1 MINSFTESYFTP
13 RSTVALLRTYT
24 GATTDRVLVL
34 SIVILRILRQRN
46 RILSFPVFLI
56 PRHDCTSRLYCT
68 LYIYVYCTL
77 AEGLSTTVTTLDFWP
92 QTTSNR
98 VHECVSRK
106 YFLCTRRHTGGRWPL
121 HFCLPAPPRSRPV
134 ALAPRPHAAARR
146 LRATYLTR
154 PLRPPD
160 PDHMKLFYGMVVL
173 HILMEGIGGIV
184 ACARPEVFEGVP
196 LHSDVARNHPHN
208 MRCVGILLLLVA
220 LVGAVLVA
228 DPHASNAKQLLALC
242 SCFHLSAIWMLAAA
256 PSGADL
262 GGASIHGSVGLTFAY
277 LAATH
282 QPSAAAAVAGSK
294 DK

>member
-1 MINSFTESYFTP
+1 
-13 RSTVALLRTYT
+13 
-24 GATTDRVLVL
+24 
-34 SIVILRILRQRN
+34 
-46 RILSFPVFLI
+46 
-56 PRHDCTSRLYCT
+56 
-68 LYIYVYCTL
+68 
-77 AEGLSTTVTTLDFWP
+77 
-92 QTTSNR
+92 
-98 VHECVSRK
+98 
-106 YFLCTRRHTGGRWPL
+106 
-121 HFCLPAPPRSRPV
+121 
-134 ALAPRPHAAARR
+134 
-146 LRATYLTR
+146 
-154 PLRPPD
+154 
-160 PDHMKLFYGMVVL
+160 MKLFYGMVVL

-282 QPSAAAAVAGSK
+282 QPASAAAAVAGSK